1 MSVLVT
7 GGAGYIGS
15 HTVLTLLMNDIDV
28 IVVDNLSNS
37 SYESLIRVEKIAK
50 KEVKF
55 YQCDILNTV
64 DMEYIFSTHIIDS
77 VIHFAGLKSVGESVI
92 EPIKYYENNV
102 NGTLNLAK
110 IMIKHHVNNLIFSSS
125 ATVYGNPERIPLD
138 ESCNIGG
145 TTNPYGYSKLVTEQM
160 LSDIVKSTSLKT
172 TCLRYFNPIGAHESS
187 EIGESPQGMPNNL
200 MPYITQVAI
209 GKLKLLKIFGQD
221 YPTQDGTGVRDY
233 IHVMDLAEGHLA
245 ALKNTNN
252 GLPFRVY
259 NLGTGKGYSVLDL
272 IKSFEDI
279 SGIKINFEFASRR
292 SGDIAECWSDSKLAE
307 NELGWVAKRDL
318 STMIRDSWNW
328 QKNNPNGFN

>member
-37 SYESLIRVEKIAK
+37 SYESLIRVEKIANK
-50 KEVKF
+50 KVKF
-55 YQCDILNTV
+55 YQSDILNTV
-64 DMEYIFSTHIIDS
+64 DMEYIFSAHVIDS
-77 VIHFAGLKSVGESVI
+77 VIHFAGLKSVGESVN

-125 ATVYGNPERIPLD
+125 ATVYGNPETIPLN
-138 ESCNIGG
+138 ESCDVGG
-145 TTNPYGYSKLVTEQM
+145 TTNPYGYSKLITEQI
-160 LSDIVKSTSLKT
+160 LSDIVKSTPLKT
-172 TCLRYFNPIGAHESS
+172 VCLRYFNPIGAHESS
-187 EIGESPQGMPNNL
+187 KIGECPQGMPNNL

-209 GKLKLLKIFGQD
+209 GKLKLLKVFGHD
-221 YPTQDGTGVRDY
+221 YPTQDGTGIRDY

-245 ALKNTNN
+245 ALNNLNN
-252 GLPFRVY
+252 GLPFRIY

-272 IKSFEDI
+272 IKGFEDI
-279 SGIKINFEFASRR
+279 SGIKINFEFAPRR
-292 SGDIAECWSDSKLAE
+292 PGDIAECWSDPKLAE
-307 NELGWVAKRDL
+307 SELGWVAKRDL

-328 QKNNPNGFN
+328 QKNNPSGFN